1 MTIYL
6 DMDGVVANFHKA
18 ACLAHGKP
26 ELMDRYPL
34 LEDVDKALGF
44 PTREAFWAR
53 TYELDPYFWDHVEP
67 FPWFPALYYVVV
79 GLAKDGHDVA
89 FLSKPDH
96 NPHSHMA
103 KAHWLQTR
111 IPANPRFEDFVLTRR
126 KELLAH
132 PGAVLVDDDPRELYQ
147 WIKRGGHGILFKQP
161 WNGFTVTDRD
171 RLEETYRA
179 VEAVLHLRETLAG
192 NLEQRLPET

>member
-1 MTIYL
+1 VNIFI

-18 ACLAHGKP
+18 ACLTHGKP
-26 ELMDRYPL
+26 ELMDSYPL
-34 LEDVDKALGF
+34 GVDVDAALGF
-44 PTREAFWAR
+44 PTREAFWQR
-53 TYELDPYFWDHVEP
+53 TYELDPLFWDHVEE
-67 FPWFPALYYVVV
+67 FPWFPAFYYIVV
-79 GLAKDGHDVA
+79 GLAKGKHNVA

-132 PGAVLVDDDPRELYQ
+132 PGAVLIDDDSRELTK
-147 WIKRGGHGILFKQP
+147 WMEHGGHGIVFRQP
-161 WNGFTVTDRD
+161 WNGYRVTDRD
-171 RLEETYRA
+171 RLDWVCRELET
-179 VEAVLHLRETLAG
+179 VLQSRETLAR
-192 NLEQRLPET
+192 NPK